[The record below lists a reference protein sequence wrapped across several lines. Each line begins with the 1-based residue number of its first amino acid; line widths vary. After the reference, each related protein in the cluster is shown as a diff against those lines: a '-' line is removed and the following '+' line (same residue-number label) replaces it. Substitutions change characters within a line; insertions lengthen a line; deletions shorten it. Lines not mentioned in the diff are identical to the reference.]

1 MVLISLSLNTQ
12 FKEHYRALLLAYKYI
27 HTSRTTTRTTTTTTT
42 RFHTRTIKRRA
53 RELKREFRERVYVPV
68 RNNRTGNRESDPR
81 VRCRTVFVVVADGKE
96 NAVVVAPSSRS
107 LFKNKGKG
115 LLKRVVP
122 KARFSED

>member
-42 RFHTRTIKRRA
+42 RFHTRAIKRR
-53 RELKREFRERVYVPV
+53 ERERVKERVQSSKVCVPV

-81 VRCRTVFVVVADGKE
+81 VRCRTVFVVVDSDGRKE
-96 NAVVVAPSSRS
+96 NTVVVVVAPSSS
-107 LFKNKGKG
+107 LFSLSLLSQIKG
-115 LLKRVVP
+115 
-122 KARFSED
+122 

>member
-81 VRCRTVFVVVADGKE
+81 VRCRTVFVVVDSDGRKGK
-96 NAVVVAPSSRS
+96 NTVVVVAPSSLFS
-107 LFKNKGKG
+107 LIANKG
-115 LLKRVVP
+115 VNV
-122 KARFSED
+122 F